1 MLQEKR
7 RLAQE
12 HPVIL
17 SQIQA
22 MPRFK
27 LLEAFSFY
35 YRAVALEN
43 GLFDALKRYA
53 LD

>member
-12 HPVIL
+12 LQVIL
-17 SQIQA
+17 SQIRA
-22 MPRFK
+22 MPRFE
-27 LLEAFSFY
+27 LLKAFSFY

-43 GLFDALKRYA
+43 GLFDGRKRYA